1 MVCVQPGTK
10 PGGGGLAS
18 SAVTTYDALPEGDI
32 AAWRVE
38 DPEITGPLP
47 RLAGVAPD
55 WDWEWDWDPPG
66 AGPGGTGQATGLAS
80 SPPATAWYARTGVL
94 LALIGAAGVAL
105 VVATVLLL
113 APDDSR
119 DAPEKLR
126 PVQRTTPAST
136 TVIVP
141 PAPTGPAEAAEASE
155 TPGVPGALG
164 AAGAETETPVSAE
177 QLEPRSAVGSADS
190 GQEAADPV
198 EPRIKATRAPTVV
211 TPGS

>member
-1 MVCVQPGTK
+1 MVCAQPGTK

-66 AGPGGTGQATGLAS
+66 AAPGGTAPAS
-80 SPPATAWYARTGVL
+80 SPPPTAWYAKTGML

-119 DAPEKLR
+119 QAPEKLR

-141 PAPTGPAEAAEASE
+141 PAPAPSAAAEPAEPSE
-155 TPGVPGALG
+155 PPGALG
-164 AAGAETETPVSAE
+164 ASGTAGAETETPVSAE
-177 QLEPRSAVGSADS
+177 QLVPPSAVGSADS
-190 GQEAADPV
+190 GQEAVDQG
-198 EPRIKATRAPTVV
+198 EPRIKATRAPTSLD
-211 TPGS
+211 PGS